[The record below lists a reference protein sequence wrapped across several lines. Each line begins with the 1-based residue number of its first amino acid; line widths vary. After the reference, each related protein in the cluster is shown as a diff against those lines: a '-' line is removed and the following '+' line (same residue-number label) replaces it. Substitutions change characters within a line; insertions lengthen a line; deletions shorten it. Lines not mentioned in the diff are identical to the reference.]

1 MNTSRSL
8 WWWSIN
14 QLIVLAFLM
23 TNLSSVPAFMGF
35 MVAHGIVIFL
45 TFQMLVGMAFS
56 DAYLRK
62 IMGKSL
68 IIVLI
73 LMSVVPLVGPAGS
86 LMSAF
91 ALKLYPVRAKA
102 KEEFIKVNFFTL
114 ESFPLTFVE
123 NPSFSPQKILI
134 YLIHGLLPFDEAMH
148 ALKLISTLQW
158 SPYKTRLIQL
168 FLEYSRHPSV
178 TLEASRILNEKRNE
192 LLERISALESHP
204 QKPLAELATLYHELY
219 FLSLTDPWLGFF
231 YLKRACAYID
241 GALKDDPQNLSLLL
255 QAIKYHL
262 EKRDLKQAE
271 SLLKTAFKLAE
282 DNWKVMVTLKSYR
295 HELNL
300 YRGKLSYAK
309 A

>member
-1 MNTSRSL
+1 MSTSRNL
-8 WWWSIN
+8 WWWSVN
-14 QLIVLAFLM
+14 QIIVLFFLL
-23 TNLSSVPAFMGF
+23 TNINTVPAFMGF
-35 MVAHGIVIFL
+35 IVAHGMVIFL
-45 TFQMLVGMAFS
+45 TFQILVGMTFS
-56 DAYLRK
+56 DAYLKK
-62 IMGKSL
+62 IMGKSI

-86 LMSAF
+86 LMTAF
-91 ALKLYPVRAKA
+91 VLKFYPVRAKA
-102 KEEFIKVNFFTL
+102 KEEFFKVNFFTL

-158 SPYKTRLIQL
+158 SPYKTRLLQL
-168 FLEYSRHPSV
+168 FLEYSWHPSV
-178 TLEASRILNEKRNE
+178 ILEASRILNEKRNE
-192 LLERISALESHP
+192 LLGRISILESLP
-204 QKPLAELATLYHELY
+204 QKPLVELATLYHEIY

-262 EKRDLKQAE
+262 EKKDLKEAE
-271 SLLKTAFKLAE
+271 SLLKTAFELAE
-282 DNWKVMVTLKSYR
+282 DNWEVMATLKSYR
-295 HELNL
+295 HELNR
-300 YRGKLSYAK
+300 YQMGLSYAK
-309 A
+309 I

>member
-1 MNTSRSL
+1 MSTSRSL

-14 QLIVLAFLM
+14 QLIVLAFLL
-23 TNLSSVPAFMGF
+23 TNISSVPAFMGF

-86 LMSAF
+86 LMTAF
-91 ALKLYPVRAKA
+91 VLKLYPVRAKA

-158 SPYKTRLIQL
+158 SPYKTRLLQL

-192 LLERISALESHP
+192 LLERISTLESLP

-271 SLLKTAFKLAE
+271 NLLKTAFKLAE
-282 DNWKVMVTLKSYR
+282 DNWEVMVTLKSYR
-295 HELNL
+295 RELNH